1 MKNHFLLPGN
11 KKNII
16 NINSN
21 YIESEDIYIYIYI
34 YIYIIYIYIYIHI
47 YILYP
52 PDKNDWKIAF
62 KNHMN
67 KLSKKERF
75 IKSQFSYLDSSVT
88 D

>member
-21 YIESEDIYIYIYI
+21 YIESED
-34 YIYIIYIYIYIHI
+34 IYIYIYIHI

>member
-21 YIESEDIYIYIYI
+21 YIESEDIYIY
-34 YIYIIYIYIYIHI
+34 IYIYIYIHI

>member
-21 YIESEDIYIYIYI
+21 YIESEDIY
-34 YIYIIYIYIYIHI
+34 IYIYIYIHI

>member
-21 YIESEDIYIYIYI
+21 YIESEDIY
-34 YIYIIYIYIYIHI
+34 IYIYIYIHI

-75 IKSQFSYLDSSVT
+75 IK
-88 D
+88 